1 MILNIYNH
9 TPLGKLMSQ
18 TKNWTPELD
27 GLRGYASLWV
37 VLGHICNLT
46 NCNIPILRTPS
57 IGVDVFI
64 LLSGYLMAKNYTER
78 QHFEPWDSPKTIT
91 TFWLRRFF
99 RIAPLFYILLIVA
112 LFFGETF
119 GHYRDLI
126 SSMWIE
132 TQADTDKYDDTS
144 FINLFTHLSFM
155 FGFLPYFSAR
165 TAIPDW
171 SIGLEMQYYAI
182 FPFIMLLIMKF
193 GYIRSSV
200 VLMASCVV
208 LSYLAPD
215 YFSAFPRPSMILFK
229 LPLFISGML
238 IYKSVMENKK
248 HFILIALLAPLFSW
262 FMGYFMSRG
271 LIIIEM
277 FIIIALATL
286 LMKHREKTLINRV
299 AFTGKWFLSIRLSRF
314 LGEVSYS
321 VYLLH
326 LMIVIPTIGIL
337 VQYPWFAELAPTLR
351 FLLVTVTVLPVTYFL
366 STLLFKYVE
375 QKGIIFGKKLIKSR
389 SVKTS
394 EIA

>member
-1 MILNIYNH
+1 
-9 TPLGKLMSQ
+9 
-18 TKNWTPELD
+18 
-27 GLRGYASLWV
+27 
-37 VLGHICNLT
+37 
-46 NCNIPILRTPS
+46 
-57 IGVDVFI
+57 
-64 LLSGYLMAKNYTER
+64 MAKNYTER
-78 QHFEPWDSPKTIT
+78 QHLEPWDSPKTIT

-126 SSMWIE
+126 SSTWIE

-182 FPFIMLLIMKF
+182 FPFLMLLIMKF

-208 LSYLAPD
+208 VSYMAPD

-229 LPLFISGML
+229 LPLFIAGML
-238 IYKSVMENKK
+238 IYKSVVENKK
-248 HFILIALLAPLFSW
+248 HFIIIALLAPLFSW

-271 LIIIEM
+271 LVVIEM

-286 LMKHREKTLINRV
+286 LMKHGEKTLINRV
-299 AFTGKWFLSIRLSRF
+299 ALTGKWFLSIRLSRF

-326 LMIVIPTIGIL
+326 LMIIIPTIGVL
-337 VQYPWFAELAPTLR
+337 VQYPWFAELAPILR
-351 FLLVTVTVLPVTYFL
+351 FLLVTVTVLPVTYAL

-375 QKGIIFGKKLIKSR
+375 EKGIAVGKKLIKSR

>member
-1 MILNIYNH
+1 MIGNIFNLVS
-9 TPLGKLMSQ
+9 LGKLMSQ
-18 TKNWTPELD
+18 PKNWTPELD

-37 VLGHICNLT
+37 VLGHICNLI

-144 FINLFTHLSFM
+144 FINLFTHLSFT

-208 LSYLAPD
+208 ASYIAPD

-229 LPLFISGML
+229 LPLFIAGML
-238 IYKSVMENKK
+238 IYKSVSENKR
-248 HFILIALLAPLFSW
+248 HYILIALLAPLFSW
-262 FMGYFMSRG
+262 FIGYFISRG
-271 LIIIEM
+271 LVVIEI
-277 FIIIALATL
+277 FIILGLAGL
-286 LMKHREKTLINRV
+286 LMKHEDKSIVNRF
-299 AFTGKWFLSIRLSRF
+299 AKAGRWFLSARLSRF

-326 LMIVIPTIGIL
+326 LMIVIPTIGVL
-337 VQYPWFAELAPTLR
+337 VQYSWFTELSPVLR
-351 FLLVTVTVLPVTYFL
+351 FLLVAVSVLPVTYAL
-366 STLLFKYVE
+366 STLLYKYVE
-375 QKGIIFGKKLIKSR
+375 EKGISLGRKFIKSK
-389 SVKTS
+389 SVKS
-394 EIA
+394 GEIA